1 MNTSISTSDLDQIL
15 DYSKSSFMS
24 LNNAN
29 ILISG
34 ASGFVGTWL
43 TSSLLYASNKM
54 GLDLQVTVLVRDQK
68 KLLNRLQEVPENLKL
83 VEIDYLKK
91 PEINLRPNY
100 SHIIQSTTPSM
111 PNSGSIDQEN
121 VSSVSYQSNEFL
133 LNFAKK
139 HKIAPIV
146 CHLSSGAV
154 YGNPEKLVGP
164 TNEQITSDDDISLSN
179 YGIVKRSLERDIE
192 EASNRGDIRGCNPRL
207 FAFGGPFLQLDAHFA
222 IGNFMQNAILNQPI
236 SINGDPS
243 TIRSYLYPTDLV
255 SFLLA
260 LLNNPTLDP
269 IHIGSNR
276 SITML
281 ELATLFSNLF
291 KLPIKNNTKPQS
303 VFSSYFPSTTKSEKY
318 LGVEQKISI
327 EESLLR
333 WSKWLRN

>member
-1 MNTSISTSDLDQIL
+1 MNTSISISDLDQIL
-15 DYSKSSFMS
+15 DYSRSSFMS

-43 TSSLLYASNKM
+43 TSSLLYASNKID
-54 GLDLQVTVLVRDQK
+54 LDVQITVLVRDQK

-91 PEINLRPNY
+91 PEINLKPKY

-121 VSSVSYQSNEFL
+121 VSNVSYQSNEFL

-139 HKIAPIV
+139 HKVAPIF

-164 TNEQITSDDDISLSN
+164 IEEHVISNHEISLSN
-179 YGIVKRSLERDIE
+179 YGMVKKSLERDIE
-192 EASNRGDIRGCNPRL
+192 DATYRGDIRGCNPRL
-207 FAFGGPFLQLDAHFA
+207 FAF
-222 IGNFMQNAILNQPI
+222 
-236 SINGDPS
+236 
-243 TIRSYLYPTDLV
+243 RSYLYPTDLI

-260 LLNNPTLDP
+260 LLNKPTLDP

-276 SITML
+276 SVTML
-281 ELATLFSNLF
+281 ELAGLFSNLF
-291 KLPIKNNTKPQS
+291 KLPIEVNTKPQS

>member
-1 MNTSISTSDLDQIL
+1 MNTSISISDLDQIL
-15 DYSKSSFMS
+15 DYSRSSFMS

-43 TSSLLYASNKM
+43 TSSLLYASNKID
-54 GLDLQVTVLVRDQK
+54 LDVQITVLVRDQK

-91 PEINLRPNY
+91 PEINLKPKY

-121 VSSVSYQSNEFL
+121 VSNVSYQSNEFL

-139 HKIAPIV
+139 HKVAPIF

-164 TNEQITSDDDISLSN
+164 IEEHVISNHEISLSN
-179 YGIVKRSLERDIE
+179 YGMVKKSLERDIE
-192 EASNRGDIRGCNPRL
+192 DATYRGDIRGCNPRL

-243 TIRSYLYPTDLV
+243 TIRSYLYPTDLI

-260 LLNNPTLDP
+260 LLNKPTLDP

-276 SITML
+276 SVTML
-281 ELATLFSNLF
+281 ELAGLFSNLF
-291 KLPIKNNTKPQS
+291 KLPIEVNTKPQS